1 MKSELVFC
9 FAVCLAAACAMGGEF
24 AVLSNGFRIHVDSHE
39 AAGGLVTLHTGS
51 GDIELPASSISR
63 FEADDYVPPPQ
74 PAAVPAAPASP
85 APVDPKTLVSM
96 AADAAGLPRALV
108 HSVVRA
114 ESAYQVN
121 AVSPKGAIG
130 LMQLMPGTAAAMNAD
145 PHDPAQNVTA
155 GAMYLR
161 ELLLKYRNSDH
172 QVSEALA
179 AYNAGPGAGDK
190 YNGVPPYSETRA
202 YVQRV
207 ISQYNKELPRDNKAL
222 PQDNKESP
230 RSTAGTGSQ
239 DH

>member
-9 FAVCLAAACAMGGEF
+9 FAVCLAAVSAMGGEF
-24 AVLSNGFRIHVDSHE
+24 AVLSNGFRIHADSHE
-39 AAGGLVTLHTGS
+39 AAGDLIRLHTGS

-63 FEADDYVPPPQ
+63 FEADDYVPPP
-74 PAAVPAAPASP
+74 PAAPPVVSTSP
-85 APVDPKTLVSM
+85 APTDPKTLVSM

-130 LMQLMPGTAAAMNAD
+130 LMQLMPGTAAALNAD
-145 PHDPAQNVTA
+145 PHNPAQNVAA

-161 ELLLKYRNSDH
+161 ELLLKYQKSNH

-179 AYNAGPGAGDK
+179 AYNAGPGAVDK
-190 YNGVPPYSETRA
+190 YKGVPPYSETRA

-207 ISQYNKELPRDNKAL
+207 ISQYNKAL

-230 RSTAGTGSQ
+230 QSTAGTDSL